1 MVISMLELKNIVK
14 DYKTG
19 DTVVNALKGVSLSFR
34 DSEFVSI
41 LGPSGCGKT
50 TLLNI
55 IGGLDRY
62 TSGDLMINGR
72 STKEFSDKDWDTYRN
87 HSIGFVFQSYNL
99 IPHQSVLA
107 NVELALTLSGVAKDE
122 RRRRAVEALEKVGL
136 SGQLKKRPNQL
147 SGGQMQRVAIARAL
161 VNDPDILLADEPTGA
176 LDSDTSVQIMDLLR
190 EISKDKLIIM
200 VTHNAELAEEYS
212 TRIVRLLDGNIV
224 GDTDPCTDSDVPA
237 KRDTGKGRTS
247 MSFFT
252 ALSLSFNNLLTKKG
266 RTFMT
271 AFAGS
276 IGIIGIA
283 LILAMSTGVQRY
295 INDVQEDTLSSY
307 PIVLEAEQN
316 DLGTMLSAFSEISR
330 TSHDHEL
337 DAVYCNSQMYSMF
350 NAVFTAEPTVN
361 NLSGFKDYL
370 DGSLA
375 DAGSEDGI
383 GSRISEVH
391 YQYDV
396 TLNSYVLGTEGKYH
410 PCDLDLFSGASQDA
424 GSSSFSFSGMS
435 GSMGSYDQ
443 WQELMPGRNGEPV
456 SPIITSQ
463 YDLLYGRWPSEVND
477 IVLIVDSHNEITD
490 LTFYALGLIPEENI
504 TRIFA
509 AAMSGEEIESESP
522 TVSYEDICNIS
533 FKLLL
538 NSDYYADKNGTGVWE
553 YIGDDESMLE
563 LAIKNGLDLNIVGII
578 RPAEDATSASLS
590 AAFGY
595 TSALTRHII
604 ETTNASGVVLAQTDL
619 ANSNLDVLTGLPFVI
634 TEETDP
640 TDEYKAD
647 SIREYFDSLTD
658 EEKSDMLVSVYSIPD
673 EEYIDGAV
681 EAYMAQFA
689 ARDDMIGLVA
699 SSYGMDAEA
708 AGAYLSAYTDEE
720 LADLIRR
727 QMRELIIEDLGKT
740 AAARVEEIKSAPSDE
755 ELAMIIAG
763 ITARMPD
770 RDTRR
775 GYLAAKWTEATDMAP
790 AAVMAYLMSLSDAEL
805 DAAVYSAAADDAAE
819 VYASMASGSDETA
832 FAKAAAVF
840 DGVID
845 ACGTATLADYYDRF
859 MPATVSGSTYRDNL
873 KTLGVL
879 DLAAPSSISIYAD
892 TFEDKDAISEYIAS
906 YNDTVENEDDRIS
919 YTDYVALLMSGIT
932 TIIDAISYGLIVFVS
947 VSLVVS
953 SIMIGIITYVSVL
966 ERTKEIGILRSV
978 GASKRDISRVFNA
991 ETLLVGFT
999 SGMIGIILSLLL
1011 CIPINL
1017 IIHALAGID
1026 DINAFLPGSACVVL
1040 VLISMGLTLLA
1051 GLIPSGVAARKDPV
1065 EALRSE

>member
-1 MVISMLELKNIVK
+1 MLELKNIVK
-14 DYKTG
+14 DYQVG
-19 DTVVNALKGVSLSFR
+19 DSLVNALKGVSLAFR

-72 STKEFSDKDWDTYRN
+72 STKEFADKDWDTYRN

-136 SGQLKKRPNQL
+136 AEQLKKRPNQL

-224 GDTDPCTDSDVPA
+224 GDTDPYAVTEAPA
-237 KRDTGKGRTS
+237 TREAGKGKTS

-316 DLGTMLSAFSEISR
+316 DLGSMLSAFSEIAR
-330 TSHDHEL
+330 TSHDHER
-337 DAVYCNSQMYSMF
+337 DAIYSNSQLYSMF
-350 NAVFTAEPTVN
+350 NAVFTSEPTVN
-361 NLSGFKDYL
+361 NLSGFKEYL
-370 DGSLA
+370 DGSI
-375 DAGSEDGI
+375 DDPENEDGI
-383 GSRISEVH
+383 GSRISDVH
-391 YQYDV
+391 YRYDV
-396 TLNSYVLGTEGKYH
+396 TVNSYVLGTEGKYH
-410 PCDLDLFSGASQDA
+410 PCELDLFSGSSQDT
-424 GSSSFSFSGMS
+424 GSAAFSFGSMAD
-435 GSMGSYDQ
+435 SMGSYDQ

-456 SPIITSQ
+456 SPVITSQ
-463 YDLLYGRWPSEVND
+463 YELVYGRWPSEASDV
-477 IVLIVDSHNEITD
+477 VLIVDSNNEITD
-490 LTFYALGLIPEENI
+490 LTYYALGLIPEDNI
-504 TRIFA
+504 TRVFA
-509 AAMSGEEIESESP
+509 AAMNGEESESESP
-522 TVSYEDICNIS
+522 VMSYEDICSIS

-590 AAFGY
+590 ASFGY
-595 TSALTRHII
+595 TAALTRYII
-604 ETTNASGVVLAQTDL
+604 ETTNASGVVLAQTDP

-634 TEETDP
+634 TEDIDP
-640 TDEYKAD
+640 TDEYKAGA
-647 SIREYFDSLTD
+647 IREYFDSLTD
-658 EEKSDMLVSVYSIPD
+658 EGKSEMLVSVYSIPD
-673 EEYIDGAV
+673 DAAIDAAV
-681 EAYMAQFA
+681 EGYMAQIA
-689 ARDDMIGLVA
+689 SRDDMVALVS
-699 SSYGMDAEA
+699 SSYGMDPEA
-708 AGAYLSAYTDEE
+708 AKSYLSAYTDEE
-720 LADLIRR
+720 LTDLIRR
-727 QMRELIIEDLGKT
+727 EIRDMMVEESSAA

-755 ELAMIIAG
+755 ELAMITAG
-763 ITARMPD
+763 IAARMPD
-770 RDTRR
+770 KDTRR

-790 AAVMAYLMSLSDAEL
+790 AAVMAYLMGLSDADL
-805 DAAVYSAAADDAAE
+805 DAAVYSAAAEDAAE
-819 VYASMASGSDETA
+819 LYASMASGNDETA
-832 FAKAAAVF
+832 FAKAAAVLDELI
-840 DGVID
+840 DGCD
-845 ACGTATLADYYDRF
+845 TEKLAVYYDRF

-892 TFEDKDAISEYIAS
+892 TFEDKDAISEYIS
-906 YNDTVENEDDRIS
+906 TYNDTVENEDDRIS

-932 TIIDAISYGLIVFVS
+932 TIIDAISYGLIIFVS

-991 ETLLVGFT
+991 ETLLIGFT

-1017 IIHALAGID
+1017 IVHALAGID